1 MYKHNMTMLTDFY
14 EFTMANGYFEAGMA
28 DDIAYFDMFFR
39 KIPEDGGFAIL
50 SGINDLIEYLQNLKF
65 TDEDI
70 EYLESKNIFSKG
82 FLDYLRNFKFQ
93 CDVWAVPEG
102 TAVFPGEPIVTIRG
116 PVVQAQLIETMTLL
130 LLNHQTLIATKAN
143 RIVRAAEGRPVAEFG
158 SRRAQGSSGAIYGAK
173 AAYIGGCAGT
183 ACTIVDRDFGIDAK
197 GTMAHSWVQSFDN
210 EYEAFKT
217 YAKTYPDNCVF
228 LVDTYN
234 TLKSGIPNAIKV
246 FKECKPKNMGIRIDS
261 GDVAYLTKKAR
272 QMLDDAGLK
281 DCTIMVSNSMDE
293 YLIREVLSQGAC
305 IDAFGV
311 GERLITAKSQPVF
324 GGVYKLAAIEKNG
337 KIIPKIKVS
346 ENVEKITNPGVKS
359 LYRLYDKDNN
369 RAIADVITL
378 ESEPVPSGDD
388 YEIFDPQNVW
398 KRKKVSNFTAKNLRK
413 KIFDKGKLIYD
424 KPNIEEIRDY
434 VKSQVSALWDEM
446 LRFENP
452 QIYYVDLSHDLW
464 KLKKNMIEDVS
475 NIGK

>member
-1 MYKHNMTMLTDFY
+1 MGSEMCIRD
-14 EFTMANGYFEAGMA
+14 
-28 DDIAYFDMFFR
+28 
-39 KIPEDGGFAIL
+39 
-50 SGINDLIEYLQNLKF
+50 S
-65 TDEDI
+65 EDI

-228 LVDTYN
+228 LVDTY
-234 TLKSGIPNAIKV
+234 LS
-246 FKECKPKNMGIRIDS
+246 
-261 GDVAYLTKKAR
+261 
-272 QMLDDAGLK
+272 
-281 DCTIMVSNSMDE
+281 
-293 YLIREVLSQGAC
+293 LIH
-305 IDAFGV
+305 I
-311 GERLITAKSQPVF
+311 
-324 GGVYKLAAIEKNG
+324 
-337 KIIPKIKVS
+337 
-346 ENVEKITNPGVKS
+346 
-359 LYRLYDKDNN
+359 
-369 RAIADVITL
+369 
-378 ESEPVPSGDD
+378 
-388 YEIFDPQNVW
+388 
-398 KRKKVSNFTAKNLRK
+398 
-413 KIFDKGKLIYD
+413 
-424 KPNIEEIRDY
+424 
-434 VKSQVSALWDEM
+434 
-446 LRFENP
+446 
-452 QIYYVDLSHDLW
+452 
-464 KLKKNMIEDVS
+464 
-475 NIGK
+475 